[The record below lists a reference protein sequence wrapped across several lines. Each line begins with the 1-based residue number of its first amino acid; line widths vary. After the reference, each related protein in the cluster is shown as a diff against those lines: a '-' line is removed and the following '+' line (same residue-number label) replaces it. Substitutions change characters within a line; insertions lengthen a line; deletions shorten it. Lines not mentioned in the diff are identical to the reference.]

1 MTRKMKNYKF
11 LFISLLLTG
20 LSCGYGY
27 TQIKDNILMT
37 EFNTPFGTVPF
48 DKIKTEDYIPAFKNA
63 IEKAK
68 SEIDLITKDNAEATF
83 ENTIEAL
90 EYSTIWISRLASTF
104 FNINSANTNKDIQD
118 AAQTISP
125 MLTEFAN
132 DVRLNEELFKKVKYI
147 YDNSSR
153 SDLTAE
159 QQMLLINTYKD
170 FIRNGANLS
179 AGDKEEFRKLTEE
192 LSKLTLEFGNN
203 VLAETNSFEL
213 NITSEEDLSGLP
225 ADVIETAAQT
235 AKSKDKQGWVFTLQ
249 QPSYVPFQKFAD
261 NRQLREDL
269 FRAYN
274 SRAYHNNEND
284 NQQIIKRIVEI
295 RLRLAQLL
303 GYKTFAEYVL
313 EERMAKS
320 PAKVDSFLN
329 ELLEASVP
337 FAKKEYIE
345 VQEFAKANGADFT
358 IQKWDWSYY
367 SEKLKKQK
375 FDVDDEILKPYFSL
389 ENVKEGI
396 FSLANELYGI
406 SFKPVND
413 IPVYHPDVETYEI
426 VDENGN
432 YLAVLYLDFFPRES
446 KRGGAWM
453 TNYLEQ
459 YMTNG
464 KDIRPHVSLVFNFTK
479 PTGTTPSLLTYSD
492 VHTFLHEMGHGLH
505 SILSECRYP
514 SLSGTNV
521 YRDFVELPSQIMEN
535 WSEENEWLNKV
546 AVHYETGEKIPDEL
560 LNKILD
566 SKNFNVG
573 YSFVR
578 QLGFGLDDMAWHTI
592 TEPVTASVADF
603 EKAATAASEILPEVE
618 GCNFSTAFR
627 HIFAGGYAAGY
638 YGYKWAEVLDADAFS
653 LFKKNGIF
661 DRETADSFRKNI
673 LARGGSEDPMVLYKR
688 FRGSEPSIDALL
700 ERSGLV
706 NK

>member
-1 MTRKMKNYKF
+1 MKKNKF
-11 LFISLLLTG
+11 VIFSLLLTG
-20 LSCGYGY
+20 LSCGYSY
-27 TQIKDNILMT
+27 TQNQDNILMT

-48 DKIKTEDYIPAFKNA
+48 DKIKTEDYIPAFENA
-63 IEKAK
+63 ITKAK
-68 SEIDLITKDNAEATF
+68 SEIDIIISNDAEPTF
-83 ENTIEAL
+83 KNTIEEL
-90 EYSTIWISRLASTF
+90 EYSTIWITRLASIF

-125 MLTEFAN
+125 MLTEFSN
-132 DVRLNEELFKKVKYI
+132 DVRLNEELFKKIKYV
-147 YDNSSR
+147 YDHTSQSA
-153 SDLTAE
+153 LTAE
-159 QQMLLINTYKD
+159 QQMLLNNTYKE

-179 AGDKEEFRKLTEE
+179 AGDKEEFRKLTQE
-192 LSKLTLEFGNN
+192 LSKLTLDFGNN
-203 VLAETNSFEL
+203 VLAETNSYEL

-225 ADVIETAAQT
+225 AHIIETAAQT

-249 QPSYVPFQKFAD
+249 QPSIVPFLKFAD
-261 NRQLREDL
+261 NRQLREEL
-269 FRAYN
+269 YRAYS
-274 SRAYHNNEND
+274 SRGYHNNEND

-329 ELLEASVP
+329 ELLEASLP

-426 VDENGN
+426 VDEKGSH
-432 YLAVLYLDFFPRES
+432 LAVLYLDFFPRES

-459 YMTNG
+459 YKLDSKN
-464 KDIRPHVSLVFNFTK
+464 IRPHVSLVFNFTK
-479 PTGTTPSLLTYSD
+479 PTGTTPSLLTYNE
-492 VHTFLHEMGHGLH
+492 VHTFLHEVGHGLH

-514 SLSGTNV
+514 SLAGTNV

-535 WSEENEWLNKV
+535 WSEEKEWLNKV
-546 AVHYETGEKIPDEL
+546 AVHYETGDKIPDEL

-573 YSFVR
+573 HSFVR
-578 QLGFGLDDMAWHTI
+578 QLGLGLNDMAWHTI
-592 TEPVTASVADF
+592 TQPVEVSVADF
-603 EKAATAASEILPEVE
+603 EKNASGAADILPEVE
-618 GCNFSTAFR
+618 GCIFSTAFR

-653 LFKKNGIF
+653 LFKENGIF

-673 LARGGSEDPMVLYKR
+673 LERGGSEDPMVLYKK
-688 FRGSEPSIDALL
+688 FRGREPSIDALL

-706 NK
+706 NE